1 MKTAT
6 DAPASQSAPT
16 VVAPRAESSGPRSA
30 GLGATAPGP
39 KGLRLKTQFFLSAA
53 LLVVVTLGLAV
64 ALATWRANQIA
75 EESIRTALRK
85 IPGDVAAY
93 RSGLESQLKATLR
106 SVSDE
111 PGIKAVFDS
120 DVATLWDTA
129 KEKAQILE
137 ARTFFF
143 FDPAGVLLARSDE
156 PPDEERRRSFRD
168 VPWMAEPI
176 EAWKESAA
184 TIREGRALAVVASAP
199 VVVGDPEKG
208 EARLVGVVAASISLD
223 EARAHELRELTG
235 GQVAF
240 VADTAKRGDPPQ
252 VEIGA
257 ATDEF
262 GGDML
267 VPALRLDPGALA
279 TLFGEKKDV
288 GPLDLVVSGERRV
301 VKAIPL
307 LSASGEALGAVVV
320 SRSREEETAAFR
332 KIRETLLLVG
342 LGVLLLSIPVSFVLG
357 GRIAGPLQQL
367 AAGAIAVRDG
377 NLDVKLPSGGSG
389 EVGLLARSFEA
400 LVGELREKR
409 QLEELLA
416 EIRRKPADGTRAIAP
431 TAVTS
436 AATVTADAVR
446 AVVHGPKVGA
456 SFAGR
461 YDVLAVLGRGGMGS
475 VYQVLDRELD
485 EEVALKVLT
494 PESFAEGTQAV
505 QTLRQEIR
513 LARKITHPNVVRTHD
528 LGEAQGIRFLT
539 MEYVPGTT
547 LREVLDRG
555 GVLALAP
562 GLQIAKQLCRGLGAV
577 HDAGIIHRD
586 IKPQNVMVLPNGV
599 VKLMDFGIARTAGGG
614 EPTALDGQTVGTP
627 YYMSPEQAM
636 GLALDA
642 RSDLYTMGVVLFE
655 LFTGQRPFPGHD
667 AVAVMHKHVST
678 EPPRPSSLRPDI
690 PEYLERVVLACLSK
704 RPERRPAGAA
714 ELYGALTRV
723 VVPGRS

>member
-1 MKTAT
+1 
-6 DAPASQSAPT
+6 
-16 VVAPRAESSGPRSA
+16 
-30 GLGATAPGP
+30 
-39 KGLRLKTQFFLSAA
+39 
-53 LLVVVTLGLAV
+53 
-64 ALATWRANQIA
+64 
-75 EESIRTALRK
+75 
-85 IPGDVAAY
+85 
-93 RSGLESQLKATLR
+93 
-106 SVSDE
+106 
-111 PGIKAVFDS
+111 
-120 DVATLWDTA
+120 
-129 KEKAQILE
+129 
-137 ARTFFF
+137 
-143 FDPAGVLLARSDE
+143 
-156 PPDEERRRSFRD
+156 
-168 VPWMAEPI
+168 
-176 EAWKESAA
+176 
-184 TIREGRALAVVASAP
+184 
-199 VVVGDPEKG
+199 
-208 EARLVGVVAASISLD
+208 
-223 EARAHELRELTG
+223 
-235 GQVAF
+235 
-240 VADTAKRGDPPQ
+240 
-252 VEIGA
+252 
-257 ATDEF
+257 
-262 GGDML
+262 ML
-267 VPALRLDPGALA
+267 VPALRMDPGALA
-279 TLFGEKKDV
+279 TLFGERKDV

-416 EIRRKPADGTRAIAP
+416 EIRRKPADATRAIAP
-431 TAVTS
+431 TSVTS

-446 AVVHGPKVGA
+446 AVAHGPKVGA

-642 RSDLYTMGVVLFE
+642 RSDLYTVGVVLFE

-667 AVAVMHKHVST
+667 AGRRDAQARLHRAAAPLFPSSRDSRVPRAGDPRLPRQAPGEEARRGRRALRRADARRGAGPELSRAFSGRRGARRAG
-678 EPPRPSSLRPDI
+678 EGRRPSAPSAAAPAAPRGGPRARRSAPSAPRRPRPPAPRP
-690 PEYLERVVLACLSK
+690 V
-704 RPERRPAGAA
+704 RRP
-714 ELYGALTRV
+714 
-723 VVPGRS
+723 PGRPSA